1 MSTNYSSL
9 RLEIDA
15 GLATVTMTQPS
26 RGNPIDADFTREF
39 KEVFLELWDTVG
51 LRAVLLRAEGENF
64 SFGGDLKTFHPAR
77 DQLPALVRRLTSD
90 LHMGLSRAWQLPV
103 PIVAEVQGWVMGG
116 AVAMIAGC
124 DVVVA
129 AESAR
134 FGSAFSRIGFSCDTG
149 STVTL
154 TFRMGAARARRFVL
168 MGEVLGSTEA
178 LAAGLVDRVVP
189 DTQLAEFARGLA
201 SELAAGPTL
210 AYGEIKR
217 LFLQAGHAQL
227 EERLEDEA
235 LTLARV
241 SGTQDAQEGVAA
253 MFERRKPSFHGR

>member
-1 MSTNYSSL
+1 MPTNYSSL
-9 RLEIDA
+9 HLEIDD
-15 GLATVTMTQPS
+15 GLAIVTMAQPS
-26 RGNPIDADFTREF
+26 RGNPIDAEFTREF
-39 KEVFLELWDTVG
+39 KDVFLELWDTAG

-77 DQLPALVRRLTSD
+77 HQLPALVRRLTSD

-103 PIVAEVQGWVMGG
+103 PIVAEVQGWAMGG
-116 AVAMIAGC
+116 ALGMLAGC

-134 FGSAFSRIGFSCDTG
+134 FGSAFSRLGFSCDTG
-149 STVTL
+149 SSVTL

-168 MGEVLGSTEA
+168 LGEVLSSAEA
-178 LAAGLVDRVVP
+178 LAAGLVDRVVL
-189 DTQLAEFARGLA
+189 DAQLGDMARGLA

-217 LFLQAGHAQL
+217 LFRQAGHAQL
-227 EERLEDEA
+227 EARLEDEA
-235 LTLARV
+235 LTLARI

-253 MFERRKPSFHGR
+253 MFERRKPSFQGR